1 MRLRGAGV
9 IVNIASELAFKA
21 AEGCTIY
28 CCIRGSQLHDRFR
41 DHGGWRRT
49 GLLMVEAVVG
59 FMHNINLE
67 LEKK

>member
-28 CCIRGSQLHDRFR
+28 CATEAASYMIGSVIMAD
-41 DHGGWRRT
+41 GGV
-49 GLLMVEAVVG
+49 LAS
-59 FMHNINLE
+59 
-67 LEKK
+67 